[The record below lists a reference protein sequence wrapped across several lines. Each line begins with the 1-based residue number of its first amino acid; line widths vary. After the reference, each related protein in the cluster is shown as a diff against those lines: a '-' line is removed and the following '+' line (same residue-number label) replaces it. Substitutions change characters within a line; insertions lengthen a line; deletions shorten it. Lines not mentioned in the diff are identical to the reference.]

1 MRIGIPCLFR
11 RKQGSYKITE
21 NYSFI
26 FMQPNCWLEPAHRTS
41 MINACFLEAT
51 KIINKF
57 KTCTYSSSLL
67 IITEANILSKIEP
80 DQDAKIFCNKNHPRE
95 QAVCSSL
102 YSQQR
107 ALMGGQ
113 QKREKRELANF

>member
-1 MRIGIPCLFR
+1 
-11 RKQGSYKITE
+11 
-21 NYSFI
+21 
-26 FMQPNCWLEPAHRTS
+26 

-57 KTCTYSSSLL
+57 KTCTYSSVLL
-67 IITEANILSKIEP
+67 IITELNVLSKIEP
-80 DQDAKIFCNKNHPRE
+80 DQDEKIFCNKNHPHE

-107 ALMGGQ
+107 ALTGGQ
-113 QKREKRELANF
+113 ETREKRELADF

>member
-1 MRIGIPCLFR
+1 MP
-11 RKQGSYKITE
+11 
-21 NYSFI
+21 
-26 FMQPNCWLEPAHRTS
+26 WLEPAHRTS

-57 KTCTYSSSLL
+57 KTCTCSVLH
-67 IITEANILSKIEP
+67 IITELNILSKIEP
-80 DQDAKIFCNKNHPRE
+80 DQDAKIFCNKNHPHE
-95 QAVCSSL
+95 QAVCYSL

-113 QKREKRELANF
+113 ETREKHELAAF

>member
-1 MRIGIPCLFR
+1 
-11 RKQGSYKITE
+11 
-21 NYSFI
+21 
-26 FMQPNCWLEPAHRTS
+26 MQPNCWLEPAHRTS

-57 KTCTYSSSLL
+57 KTCTYSSFSL
-67 IITEANILSKIEP
+67 IITESSVSSKIEP
-80 DQDAKIFCNKNHPRE
+80 DQDAKIFCFKNHPHE
-95 QAVCSSL
+95 QAECHSL

-113 QKREKRELANF
+113 QKREKRELADF